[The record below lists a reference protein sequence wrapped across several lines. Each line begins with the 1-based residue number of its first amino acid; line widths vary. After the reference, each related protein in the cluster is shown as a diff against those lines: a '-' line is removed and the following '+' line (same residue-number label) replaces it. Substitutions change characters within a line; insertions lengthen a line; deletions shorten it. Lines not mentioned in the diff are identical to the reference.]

1 MWLSN
6 NILTLVVASA
16 GFFEVIIGPV
26 LWDVGFKRAVEWR
39 SYKGVKRKEDTRVWS
54 LYIASVACN

>member
-6 NILTLVVASA
+6 NILTLVAASA
-16 GFFEVIIGPV
+16 DCFEVIIGPV
-26 LWDVGFKRAVEWR
+26 LWDLGFKRAVER
-39 SYKGVKRKEDTRVWS
+39 CGGRRMQESGG

>member
-16 GFFEVIIGPV
+16 DGFEVIIGHV

-39 SYKGVKRKEDTRVWS
+39 SCKGGEEEGGRRS
-54 LYIASVACN
+54 LEACT